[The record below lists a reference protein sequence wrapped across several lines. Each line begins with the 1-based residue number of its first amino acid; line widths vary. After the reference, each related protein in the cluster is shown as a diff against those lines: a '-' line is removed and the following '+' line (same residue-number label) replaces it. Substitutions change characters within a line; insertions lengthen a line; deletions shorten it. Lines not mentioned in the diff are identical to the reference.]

1 MAHIASIS
9 IGPTTCLSPD
19 GITTTHTLIF
29 TPKGLIPSEIKELA
43 TREDIT
49 TAQQIAW
56 WESVVVKRAP
66 KFSAK
71 PRLAHCTGLVSEWSL
86 VSINGRWSIQLE
98 VWTLGS
104 DRKSSILLPKDRSP
118 QDVLDQLDGLLVAST
133 VVCKGG
139 ANVLA

>member
-1 MAHIASIS
+1 MAHLASIS
-9 IGPTTCLSPD
+9 IGPKTCLTPD

-29 TPKGLIPSEIKELA
+29 TAKGLISSEIKELA
-43 TREDIT
+43 THEDVA

-56 WESVVVKRAP
+56 WESVIVARAP
-66 KFSAK
+66 KFSAR

-104 DRKSSILLPKDRSP
+104 DRKSSILLPKDRNP

>member
-1 MAHIASIS
+1 VIAS
-9 IGPTTCLSPD
+9 
-19 GITTTHTLIF
+19 HV
-29 TPKGLIPSEIKELA
+29 KELA
-43 TREDIT
+43 TREDLA

-71 PRLAHCTGLVSEWSL
+71 PRLAHCTGFVSEWSL

-98 VWTLGS
+98 VWVLGS

-118 QDVLDQLDGLLVAST
+118 QDVLDQLDGVRVAS
-133 VVCKGG
+133 
-139 ANVLA
+139 ADRRAA